1 MTTPIVGGLSLFVI
15 ARNFSARRGTRRSR
29 LRPLEGFW
37 ALSRINIRECVQT
50 PRVGGARWK
59 AAGDTVGRG
68 KRQEW
73 HKGRVKTNGRRRE
86 GTRWEHVSHTEI
98 VNYSFVPRRVGVI
111 WKRETVRAPG
121 RVSRRHGWRERRRYR
136 GEENGREQRT
146 YAHARMGER
155 EKDAGGCA
163 TRRGRENETMHFLF
177 HRTVET
183 RCLSR
188 WWWGGRLCGGLCARG
203 GRRKTRMRLMI
214 YTLATVYYRL
224 ELVRGY
230 HLFAFPFFFPLS
242 VGLPRSPPLT
252 FSA

>member
-136 GEENGREQRT
+136 GEERERTTHICTRANGRE
-146 YAHARMGER
+146 R
-155 EKDAGGCA
+155 EGCRGVRDA
-163 TRRGRENETMHFLF
+163 TRARE
-177 HRTVET
+177 RDD
-183 RCLSR
+183 
-188 WWWGGRLCGGLCARG
+188 
-203 GRRKTRMRLMI
+203 
-214 YTLATVYYRL
+214 
-224 ELVRGY
+224 
-230 HLFAFPFFFPLS
+230 AFPVS
-242 VGLPRSPPLT
+242 SDR
-252 FSA
+252 

>member
-1 MTTPIVGGLSLFVI
+1 M
-15 ARNFSARRGTRRSR
+15 
-29 LRPLEGFW
+29 
-37 ALSRINIRECVQT
+37 QT

-73 HKGRVKTNGRRRE
+73 QGEGENERKERRE

-111 WKRETVRAPG
+111 WRRDGAGRG
-121 RVSRRHGWRERRRYR
+121 RVSRRRHGWRKKTVSR
-136 GEENGREQRT
+136 GTGENNA

-155 EKDAGGCA
+155 ERERCPGVRA

-183 RCLSR
+183 QCLSR
-188 WWWGGRLCGGLCARG
+188 RWGGRLCGGLCARG
-203 GRRKTRMRLMI
+203 GRDEK
-214 YTLATVYYRL
+214 
-224 ELVRGY
+224 RG
-230 HLFAFPFFFPLS
+230 
-242 VGLPRSPPLT
+242 
-252 FSA
+252 